1 MIRTKITMKSGE
13 VWYATAFQTHA
24 TPELT
29 VAYLNKAAMNKKIDA
44 TYELSTEAEYL
55 EFKAGRERAIFAL
68 DWLAEKDPVRRGL
81 IWQRLKTLLTKQGH
95 IDATDIVDI
104 DEEAAE
110 HGLVQINVFVEDD
123 DNWMQV
129 LGIEPKTGV
138 ISIITES
145 NKEERTKQE

>member
-1 MIRTKITMKSGE
+1 MIRTKITMSTGE

-29 VAYLNKAAMNKKIDA
+29 VAYLNRAAKNKKLGS
-44 TYELSTEAEYL
+44 TYELATEAEYL
-55 EFKAGRERAIFAL
+55 EFKAGRERAILAL
-68 DWLAEKDPVRRGL
+68 DWLAKKDPVRRGL
-81 IWQRLKTLLTKQGH
+81 IWQQLKTLLIKQGH

-104 DEEAAE
+104 DEEAAG

-145 NKEERTKQE
+145 NKEDRTKQK